1 VSYKHFPNTN
11 SALLDLRI
19 PGIMDNEIKGR
30 DNVYNTNL
38 TSLGVRIVG
47 ISDNEIPGTD
57 NVYKKESITI
67 KDI

>member
-1 VSYKHFPNTN
+1 
-11 SALLDLRI
+11 
-19 PGIMDNEIKGR
+19 MDNEIKGR